1 VRSLDYLPSLALEH
15 DMWGALELVSLRIG
29 SNARVLVVPDFVD
42 LGHLFE
48 PFEGQVSNP

>member
-1 VRSLDYLPSLALEH
+1 
-15 DMWGALELVSLRIG
+15 MWGALKLVGSRIG
-29 SNARVLVVPDFVD
+29 SNVRALVVPNSGD